1 MIGSCVAV
9 PIGIAS
15 ARTALL
21 DLTILPFGL
30 AVAVLSSSIP
40 YTLEMFGLRNLSARV
55 FGTLMSLEPAFGALA
70 GFIFF
75 QERLTTVQ
83 VLAIAAV
90 MAASIGT
97 TAGSAE

>member
-1 MIGSCVAV
+1 
-9 PIGIAS
+9 
-15 ARTALL
+15 
-21 DLTILPFGL
+21 
-30 AVAVLSSSIP
+30 
-40 YTLEMFGLRNLSARV
+40 
-55 FGTLMSLEPAFGALA
+55 MSLEPAFGALA

-97 TAGSAE
+97 AAGSAE